1 MASIS
6 KTRVT
11 ALGATDEEINYYNFI
26 VDTARSL
33 ATILG
38 MEVLATYTSS
48 SDVLDVTYID
58 NRIPTYKELL
68 YGVAVVGLPGSTYGI
83 GITISE
89 SKIMNFFMTETPEI
103 NNSVMEKYTIAE
115 KCNSLININ
124 ARSYVIPINN
134 NVSLSISTPE
144 VSFTVYSDENYKC
157 VKLESSA
164 TIFNYYPIIYDIRKK
179 SVLFI
184 NSTYHTLWDLFEPYL
199 DENPWLDQDTQE
211 PLVAADP
218 GNLNSYYSWSRKYNV
233 VDLQRYSNEFTSDVK
248 DFSMKT
254 LTQWHLINFIG
265 NTAVSIGQVKKTD
278 IPIHNF
284 FGLLPFI
291 PNGSIFYRRLFAPL
305 STTESYIYRGINNG
319 SNVSVNS
326 IIHTDS
332 KYFFTVFSDGNTT
345 YAISMDTPELQ
356 VESD

>member
-48 SDVLDVTYID
+48 SAVLDTTNFHNDAKGI
-58 NRIPTYKELL
+58 I

-103 NNSVMEKYTIAE
+103 NDSVMEKYTIANR
-115 KCNSLININ
+115 CNSLINLN
-124 ARSYVIPINN
+124 ARSYTFEINN
-134 NVSLSISTPE
+134 NVPLSVVSPE

-157 VKLESSA
+157 VKLESTA
-164 TIFNYYPIIYDIRKK
+164 TTLNYYPIIYDIRKK

-184 NSTYHTLWDLFEPYL
+184 NSTYHTLWDLFEPYI
-199 DENPWLDQDTQE
+199 DENPWLNQDNQA
-211 PLVAADP
+211 PLVAANP
-218 GNLNSYYSWSRKYNV
+218 GKLNSYYSWSRKYNID
-233 VDLQRYSNEFTSDVK
+233 DLARFPREFLTDVK

-254 LTQWHLINFIG
+254 ITQWHLINFIG
-265 NTAVSIGQVKKTD
+265 KTATSIGQVKTTD

>member
-11 ALGATDEEINYYNFI
+11 ALEEADEETTYYNFI
-26 VDTARSL
+26 VDAARSL

-48 SDVLDVTYID
+48 SNVLTTSGISGSIA
-58 NRIPTYKELL
+58 NSKELL
-68 YGVAVVGLPGSTYGI
+68 YGASVVGLPGSTYGI

-89 SKIMNFFMTETPEI
+89 RKIMNFFMTETPEI
-103 NNSVMEKYTIAE
+103 NDSVMEKYSIGG
-115 KCNSLININ
+115 KCNSLITLN
-124 ARSYVIPINN
+124 ARSSAFPINN
-134 NVSLSISTPE
+134 NVPLSVVTPE

-157 VKLESSA
+157 IKLESSA
-164 TIFNYYPIIYDIRKK
+164 TAFNYYHIIYDIRHK

-184 NSTYHTLWDLFEPYL
+184 NSTYHTLWDLFEPYI
-199 DENPWLDQDTQE
+199 DETPWLTSTGYT
-211 PLVAADP
+211 PLVASDP
-218 GNLNSYYSWSRKYNV
+218 GKLNSYYSWTRKYNIES
-233 VDLQRYSNEFTSDVK
+233 LSRYNTEFNTSVSN
-248 DFSMKT
+248 FSMKT
-254 LTQWHLINFIG
+254 ITQWHLINFIK
-265 NTAVSIGQVKKTD
+265 NTAVTIGQSKAEDT
-278 IPIHNF
+278 PIHNF

-291 PNGSIFYRRLFAPL
+291 PNGSIFYRRLYVPL